1 MKKGRDGNINTSS
14 RTDDYDIMKRA
25 AYQGIKFGLARR
37 LRKGAPVNM
46 AANVEVWIFDEGR
59 AAEETPH

>member
-1 MKKGRDGNINTSS
+1 ME
-14 RTDDYDIMKRA
+14 RA

-37 LRKGAPVNM
+37 LWKGAPVNM
-46 AANVEVWIFDEGR
+46 VANVEVWIFDEGR